1 MNTADYLLADPDG
14 AGLARPAL
22 MTSERSTSYLELRQA
37 AAQMLQTLQHL
48 GIQPGDQVGL
58 LGANSIFWV
67 ASYLAILKLGAV
79 VVPLAA
85 VASPEEWKRNLA
97 FAQCKVV
104 CVEQRS
110 KPKLVG
116 LLPTGLS
123 LLDERALEQDHAPVW
138 PQTDAAF
145 DENRAAAIMFT
156 SGTTAQPRGV
166 RITHRNLQ
174 ANTNSIIA
182 DLALTNDERMLV
194 VLPFYYCFGLSLLN
208 THLRVGASL
217 VLCNSF
223 AFPETV
229 LDTLDKLSCTGFAGV
244 PSTFQML
251 LRNSTYPQRQ
261 FKTLR
266 RIQQAGGKLPN
277 VLIDELIAAT
287 PHATLHVMYGQ
298 TEATAR
304 LSSLPPQ
311 FLSAKRGSIG
321 KGIPGVTLRVV
332 NDMGD
337 DVQPGET
344 GEILA
349 QGASISSGYLD
360 DAEATEQKFVAG
372 ALRTGDLA
380 TVDEDGFIYIVDRKS
395 DFIKSFGYRIS
406 SQQIEACV
414 MELADVVSAAAI
426 GKPNEVSGEAVEVFV
441 VLRDGAQLQPEQIV
455 THCAQRLPRYMLPHN
470 VFVLDKLPLN
480 SSGKVVKSEL
490 KKLCAESP
498 VSSI

>member
-1 MNTADYLLADPDG
+1 MNTADYLLVSRTAVGQTQPAILTAD
-14 AGLARPAL
+14 
-22 MTSERSTSYLELRQA
+22 RSYSYLELHQA
-37 AAQMLQTLQHL
+37 AACVLQELMRQ
-48 GIQPGDQVGL
+48 GIQPGDRVGL
-58 LGANSIFWV
+58 LGGNSIFWV
-67 ASYLAILKLGAV
+67 ASYLAVLKLGAV

-97 FAQCKVV
+97 FAHCKAL
-104 CVEQRS
+104 CVDQRL
-110 KPKLVG
+110 KPKLLGV
-116 LLPTGLS
+116 LPPEVS
-123 LLDERALEQDHAPVW
+123 LLDECILAQNAPQNW
-138 PQTDAAF
+138 FEPDLAF
-145 DENRAAAIMFT
+145 DENCDAAILFT
-156 SGTTAQPRGV
+156 SGTTAQARGV
-166 RITHRNLQ
+166 RISHCNLQ
-174 ANTNSIIA
+174 TNTNAIIA
-182 DLALTNDERMLV
+182 DLALTSDERMLV

-208 THLRVGASL
+208 THLRVGGSL

-223 AFPETV
+223 AFPEV
-229 LDTLDKLSCTGFAGV
+229 ALDMLDKFACTGFAGV
-244 PSTFQML
+244 PSTFQTL
-251 LRNSTYPQRQ
+251 LRNSTYPSRC
-261 FKTLR
+261 FKSLH

-277 VLIDELIAAT
+277 TLIDELISAT
-287 PHATLHVMYGQ
+287 PNATIHVMYGQ

-304 LSSLPPQ
+304 LSSLPAQ

-332 NDMGD
+332 TETGD

-344 GEILA
+344 GEIMA
-349 QGASISSGYLD
+349 SGASISSGYLD
-360 DAEATEQKFVAG
+360 DADATAQKFVAG

-426 GKPNEVSGEAVEVFV
+426 GKPDEVSGEAVEVFV
-441 VLRDGAQLQPEQIV
+441 VLRDGSQLRPEQI
-455 THCAQRLPRYMLPHN
+455 TAHCGQRLPRYMLPRN

-480 SSGKVVKSEL
+480 PSGKVVKSEL
-490 KKLCAESP
+490 RKLCVESP